1 MTWHQ
6 TYYARNGRQ
15 RLQDYRF
22 GDLQDRMRKARS
34 VKAIQAL
41 VDEAHRLRAERL
53 ISARHIDLLGTFSLE
68 RLKAMA
74 ARRPAGAV
82 S

>member
-6 TYYARNGRQ
+6 TYYARNGKQ

-41 VDEAHRLRAERL
+41 VDEAHRLRADRL
-53 ISARHIDLLGTFSLE
+53 IAPRHIDLLQAFSLE
-68 RLKAMA
+68 RLKAVA
-74 ARRPAGAV
+74 ARQTAGAV